1 MNLLRK
7 LSRRLPY
14 QQKLFFS
21 FGGLNCLILLVG
33 LAVTSVLV
41 SNLLITS
48 EKVQLGQTLE
58 IVNTDLNSRVK
69 DISNTAFE
77 IAVDG
82 TIRENLNQTDDLLAA
97 RASTKV
103 ESILKSRIISS
114 NVIQGIA
121 ILDTCNH
128 RFSPNVSFLLPE
140 DFRLEDTEV
149 MRQIGA
155 SGRSVVFLS
164 DNDLV
169 KKYANFEMYRPNT
182 EICAAARIIDY
193 THNQLLGLVLLFV
206 HSDFFEKIDY
216 PEGILRSTQLCL
228 VSPDR
233 KMILPI
239 GTERQGLSAHDLEL
253 LAFDGNQTI
262 ISQDDRLI
270 SYRYNDAMG
279 WYLVSVT
286 QMTFLRQGMQKIT
299 VIFMVVLLSCIL
311 LTFFLSR
318 HLAIVHTKGISEL
331 IDAMRHLE
339 EGDFSVHL
347 TVEREDEIGEI
358 TKAFIHLSER
368 LEYLIQTEYKENLLM
383 REAQFKA
390 LQSQIQPHF
399 LMNAFDMLHWRL
411 MDAEQVEIAE
421 SVVALSHL
429 MRYTMVNDNSPVS
442 LSMELQNVREYIALH
457 QITREGEYQLTE
469 ECADKERILLPRQTL
484 QPLVENAFKHGFERR
499 QKGNRIQIE
508 GRYVRERPCRYQ
520 LTIADNG
527 LGMPREKLDELN
539 EMLKANGSAAAE
551 HLGIVN
557 VAMRLRYLDSTA
569 TIRYFSEYGSGTRAV
584 IELECAEKG
593 DQDENCAD

>member
-1 MNLLRK
+1 MRLLRK

-33 LAVTSVLV
+33 LAATSVLV
-41 SNLLITS
+41 ANMLIAS

-58 IVNTDLNSRVK
+58 IVNTDLNSRIK
-69 DISNTAFE
+69 DVSNTAFE
-77 IAVDG
+77 LAVDG

-103 ESILKSRIISS
+103 ESSLKSRIISS
-114 NVIQGIA
+114 NVIQGIT

-128 RFSPNVSFLLPE
+128 CFSPNVSFLLPK
-140 DFRLEDTEV
+140 DFRLEEAEV
-149 MRQIGA
+149 MRQLGA
-155 SGRSVVFLS
+155 SDRSVVFLS
-164 DNDLV
+164 ENDLV
-169 KKYANFEMYRPNT
+169 EKYANFEMYRPKT

-206 HSDFFEKIDY
+206 RSDFFEKIDY
-216 PEGILRSTQLCL
+216 PEGILQSTQLCL

-239 GTERQGLSAHDLEL
+239 GTERHSLSAYDLEL
-253 LAFDGNQTI
+253 LMFDENQTI

-286 QMTFLRQGMQKIT
+286 QMTFLSHGMWKIT
-299 VIFMVVLLSCIL
+299 GIFMAVLLSCIL

-318 HLAIVHTKGISEL
+318 HLAVVHTKGISEL

-339 EGDFSVHL
+339 EGDFSIHL

-358 TKAFIHLSER
+358 TKTFVHLSKR

-429 MRYTMVNDNSPVS
+429 MRYTMVNNNSPVS
-442 LSMELQNVREYIALH
+442 LSMELQNVREYVALH
-457 QITREGEYQLTE
+457 QITRDGEYQLTE
-469 ECADKERILLPRQTL
+469 KCTDAERILLPRQTL
-484 QPLVENAFKHGFERR
+484 QPLVENAFRHGFERR
-499 QKGNRIQIE
+499 QRGNRIWIE
-508 GRYVRERPCRYQ
+508 GDYLCERRRYR
-520 LTIADNG
+520 LTISDNG
-527 LGMPREKLDELN
+527 LGMPQEKVDELN

-569 TIRYFSEYGSGTRAV
+569 TIRYFSEYGSGTKAV
-584 IELECAEKG
+584 IELECTEKG